1 MVILC
6 SLIAVSEDRP
16 TRWAN
21 GPELHQHGIRQ
32 PELRRRGPE
41 RPRHRAPDGA
51 ARQAVRQILRHP
63 DRDPDRDR
71 DHDPDRDPD
80 RDRDKSNPARATAA
94 ITSVTSAPR

>member
-71 DHDPDRDPD
+71 D
-80 RDRDKSNPARATAA
+80 KSNPARATAA